1 MVADVKIETEIYI
14 YPGNKQYLNVP
25 KYHNTEYLC
34 NGSFQ
39 GESRTDPPGL
49 LGVLLADVTIPLR
62 RESWVDQLV
71 RDKPWRLEDWTTG
84 KGD

>member
-1 MVADVKIETEIYI
+1 MVVDV
-14 YPGNKQYLNVP
+14 QYLNVP
-25 KYHNTEYLC
+25 KYLNTEYLR

-62 RESWVDQLV
+62 RESWVGQLV
-71 RDKPWRLEDWTTG
+71 GPQRLRFVGRQERDWTT
-84 KGD
+84 